1 MFKGQLVNFD
11 LILIFYT
18 RGTTFIL
25 LNSGILSILYYDISR
40 MHTNF
45 RGFFCFK
52 QVTFVVCGDSES

>member
-45 RGFFCFK
+45 SFFCFK

>member
-1 MFKGQLVNFD
+1 MNFD

-45 RGFFCFK
+45 IFFCFK